1 VSILLLTATA
11 MEGDRLAAA
20 FEEAIEQTIAGR
32 RWLSGALHGADT
44 LLVEGGLGAVNTAHA
59 LTRALEL
66 SQPDLVL
73 QIGVGGAYDASG
85 LAIGDIALSKN
96 DSFADLGVMTPSG
109 WQGAEAIGIPVLSR
123 EVDYYNTYPCDAPR
137 TQHAHTLLS
146 SHLQVGVSVGP
157 FATVQEVSGTAALG
171 EERRRR
177 IPGAICESM
186 EGAAAA
192 QLCALYQVDFLQL
205 RAISNAVEDRDR
217 SRWNLPLACE
227 RAQSAAMLL
236 LAEWGQKGDQK

>member
-1 VSILLLTATA
+1 MSILLLTATA

-20 FEEAIEQTIAGR
+20 FERAIEQTVAGR
-32 RWLSGALHGADT
+32 RWLSGVLHGTST

-73 QIGVGGAYDASG
+73 QVGVGGAYDGSG
-85 LAIGDIALSKN
+85 LAIGDIALSKD
-96 DSFADLGVMTPSG
+96 DSFADLGVTTPSG
-109 WQGAEAIGIPVLSR
+109 WQGAEAIGIPVLTGAA
-123 EVDYYNTYPCDAPR
+123 DYYNTYPCDGLR
-137 TQHAHTLLS
+137 TEQAHHLLA
-146 SHLQVGVSVGP
+146 SHLEVGVAVGP

-171 EERRRR
+171 EQRCGR

-192 QLCALYQVDFLQL
+192 QLCALYHVDFVQL
-205 RAISNAVEDRDR
+205 RAISNVVEDRDR
-217 SRWNLPLACE
+217 SRWNLSLACE
-227 RAQSAAMLL
+227 RAQRAVMLL
-236 LAEWGQKGDQK
+236 LAEWGQRGGQK